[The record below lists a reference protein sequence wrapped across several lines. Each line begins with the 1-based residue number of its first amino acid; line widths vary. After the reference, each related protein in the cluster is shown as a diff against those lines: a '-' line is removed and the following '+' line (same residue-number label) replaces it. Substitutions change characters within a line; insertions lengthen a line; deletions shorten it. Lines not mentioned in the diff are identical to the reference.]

1 MVHLLLHLRRIMNKK
16 IIIDNKKYE
25 LIENYK
31 DAYSKEEV
39 EKRYTE
45 YFEPYDYIL
54 GDYSYGSLRLKGFC
68 EKRNKIFK
76 PYNDIKKYKEYLK
89 NECSYECRYFI
100 IKKIKED
107 R

>member
-1 MVHLLLHLRRIMNKK
+1 MSKK
-16 IIIDNKKYE
+16 VTINNQVFE

-31 DAYSKEEV
+31 DGYTKDDV

-68 EKRNKIFK
+68 EKKNKIYK
-76 PYNDIKKYKEYLK
+76 SYNDIKNYKEYVK
-89 NECSYECRYFI
+89 KECSYECRYFL
-100 IKKIKED
+100 IKKVKED
-107 R
+107 KK